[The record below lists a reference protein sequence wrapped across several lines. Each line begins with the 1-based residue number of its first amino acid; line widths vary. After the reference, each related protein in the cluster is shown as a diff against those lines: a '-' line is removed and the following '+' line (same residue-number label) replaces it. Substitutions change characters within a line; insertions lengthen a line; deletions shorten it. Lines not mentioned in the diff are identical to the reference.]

1 MKKELFKI
9 FENLTIEDVNEEV
22 VAEIISD
29 LNNDS
34 ASLNFM
40 FLSLLEVLEKALN
53 GLTENEV
60 VIANS
65 DIEYILAMEF
75 SAKAVQL
82 VMKHKKDL
90 IKVEPTVIESI
101 KLNTSSI
108 INAVENISKLQAERL
123 KGLEPE
129 ELLMVLTT

>member
-1 MKKELFKI
+1 MFKI

-65 DIEYILAMEF
+65 NVEYILAMEF

-129 ELLMVLTT
+129 ELLMILTT

>member
-1 MKKELFKI
+1 MFII

-65 DIEYILAMEF
+65 NVEYILAMEF

-129 ELLMVLTT
+129 ELLMILTT

>member
-1 MKKELFKI
+1 MFII

-34 ASLNFM
+34 ATLNSM

-65 DIEYILAMEF
+65 NVEYILAMEF

>member
-1 MKKELFKI
+1 MFII
-9 FENLTIEDVNEEV
+9 FENFTIEDVNEEV
-22 VAEIISD
+22 VAEIIKD

-34 ASLNFM
+34 ATLDSM
-40 FLSLLEVLEKALN
+40 FLSLLGVLEKALT
-53 GLTENEV
+53 GLKENEV

-65 DIEYILAMEF
+65 HVEYILAMEF

-82 VMKHKKDL
+82 VMKHKKHL
-90 IKVEPTVIESI
+90 IKLEPTVAESI

-108 INAVENISKLQAERL
+108 INAVNSITKIQAERL

-129 ELLMVLTT
+129 ELLMALTT

>member
-65 DIEYILAMEF
+65 NVEYILAMEF

>member
-1 MKKELFKI
+1 MFII

-65 DIEYILAMEF
+65 NVEYILAMEF

>member
-1 MKKELFKI
+1 MFII

-65 DIEYILAMEF
+65 NVEYILAMEF

-101 KLNTSSI
+101 KLNTSSV

>member
-1 MKKELFKI
+1 LFKI

-65 DIEYILAMEF
+65 NVEYILAMEF

-129 ELLMVLTT
+129 ELLMILTT

>member
-1 MKKELFKI
+1 MFII
-9 FENLTIEDVNEEV
+9 FENFTIEDVNEEV
-22 VAEIISD
+22 VAEIITD

-34 ASLNFM
+34 ATLNSM
-40 FLSLLEVLEKALN
+40 FLSLLGVLEKALT
-53 GLTENEV
+53 GLNENEV

-65 DIEYILAMEF
+65 NVEYILAMVF

-82 VMKHKKDL
+82 VMKHKKHL
-90 IKVEPTVIESI
+90 IKLEPTVAESI

-108 INAVENISKLQAERL
+108 INAVDSITKIQAERL

-129 ELLMVLTT
+129 ELLIALTT